1 MYISGLKDTHFRTGF
16 FGVEYKVVSIE
27 YKVEMGGDWGL
38 WIGMED
44 GGLETEDRGR
54 KIGD

>member
-44 GGLETEDRGR
+44 GRRKTGDGR
-54 KIGD
+54 RKTGD